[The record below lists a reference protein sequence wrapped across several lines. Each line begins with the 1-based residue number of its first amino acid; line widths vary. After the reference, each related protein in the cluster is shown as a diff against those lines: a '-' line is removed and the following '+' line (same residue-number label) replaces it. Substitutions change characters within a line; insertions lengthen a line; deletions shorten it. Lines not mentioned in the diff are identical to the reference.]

1 MQIIHFAPE
10 QAMGNGQL
18 ANQFR
23 SRE

>member
-23 SRE
+23 SR